1 MANTSPLKTI
11 MNNAVAAA
19 VATPKSN
26 LAGNSKMQS
35 SENLKRKAS
44 PGDLIGSDPQA
55 KKGLTPTLSV
65 TYCQPQVIMGQI
77 IYFVEGRSPSRHK
90 WRFHI

>member
-65 TYCQPQVIMGQI
+65 TYCQPQVLKIN
-77 IYFVEGRSPSRHK
+77 
-90 WRFHI
+90 